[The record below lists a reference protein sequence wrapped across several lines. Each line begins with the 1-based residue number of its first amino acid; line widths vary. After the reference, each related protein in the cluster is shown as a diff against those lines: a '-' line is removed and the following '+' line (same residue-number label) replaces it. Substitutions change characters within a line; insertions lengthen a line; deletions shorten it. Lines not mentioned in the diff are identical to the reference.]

1 MKIYINKL
9 NESWIVDRLKKEWT
23 SYNGHITTKRITNS
37 NIIWIISP
45 WTWKK
50 ISKKQLNEKKVL
62 CSIYHIDDKKF
73 DKEELEEFLE
83 RDRYVSEYHVISN
96 KTIPQLKNLT
106 DKKIT
111 YIPFWVNQNKWYKI
125 YEKDELRSK
134 YNFKEG
140 QYLVG
145 SFQRDS
151 EGSNPDLPKLIKGP
165 DQFLEVVKHL
175 NKIKPN
181 LCVVLTG
188 KRRNYVINELKKE
201 KIDFSYFE
209 MVDISKLN
217 ELYNLLDLYI
227 VASRLEGGPQAI
239 VECGITKTP
248 IISTDVGI
256 AKEILSEESIFN
268 MDNFRDAEPSI
279 EFAYNKSKELTIP
292 KGFEKFVKLFE
303 SI

>member
-23 SYNGHITTKRITNS
+23 FHNKSITTKRIS
-37 NIIWIISP
+37 QSDVIWIIAP

-50 ISKKQLNEKKVL
+50 IPRKHLQEKKVL
-62 CSIYHIDDKKF
+62 CSIYHIDEEKFTEKALQEFKDRDK
-73 DKEELEEFLE
+73 
-83 RDRYVSEYHVISN
+83 YVSEYHVISK
-96 KTIPQLKNLT
+96 KTISQIEKLT
-106 DKKIT
+106 DKEIT
-111 YIPFWVNQNKWYKI
+111 YIPFWVNQDKWFEIEDKNSLRNKYKFN
-125 YEKDELRSK
+125 DD
-134 YNFKEG
+134 

-165 DQFLEVVKHL
+165 DQFMTIVKHL

-181 LCVVLTG
+181 LSVVLTG
-188 KRRNYVINELKKE
+188 KRRNYIINELRKE
-201 KIDFSYFE
+201 KINFSYFE

-227 VASRLEGGPQAI
+227 VSSRVEGGPQAI

-248 IISTDVGI
+248 IISTNVGI
-256 AKEILSEESIFN
+256 ADDILSKKSIFN
-268 MDNFRDAEPSI
+268 MDNFQDAEPSV
-279 EFAYNKSKELTIP
+279 EFAYKKSKELIIP
-292 KGFEKFVKLFE
+292 KGFQNFITLFE
-303 SI
+303 SL

>member
-23 SYNGHITTKRITNS
+23 FHNNSITTKRIS
-37 NIIWIISP
+37 QSDVIWIISP

-50 ISKKQLNEKKVL
+50 IPRKQLQEKKVL
-62 CSIYHIDDKKF
+62 CSIYHIDEEKFSEKDLQEFKDRDK
-73 DKEELEEFLE
+73 
-83 RDRYVSEYHVISN
+83 YVSKYHVISK
-96 KTIPQLKNLT
+96 KTISQIEKLT
-106 DKKIT
+106 DKEIT
-111 YIPFWVNQNKWYKI
+111 YIPFWVNQDKWFEIEDKSFLRNKYKFT
-125 YEKDELRSK
+125 DD
-134 YNFKEG
+134 

-165 DQFLEVVKHL
+165 DQFMIIVKHL

-181 LCVVLTG
+181 LSVVLTG
-188 KRRNYVINELKKE
+188 KRRNYIINELRKE
-201 KIDFSYFE
+201 KINFTYFE

-227 VASRLEGGPQAI
+227 VSSRVEGGPQAI

-248 IISTDVGI
+248 IISTNVGI
-256 AKEILSEESIFN
+256 ADDILSKKSIFN
-268 MDNFRDAEPSI
+268 MNNFQDAEPYV
-279 EFAYNKSKELTIP
+279 EFAYKKSKELTIP
-292 KGFEKFVKLFE
+292 KGFQNFITLFE
-303 SI
+303 SL

>member
-23 SYNGHITTKRITNS
+23 FHNKSITTKRIS
-37 NIIWIISP
+37 QSDVIWIISP

-50 ISKKQLNEKKVL
+50 IPKKHLQEKKVL
-62 CSIYHIDDKKF
+62 CSIYHIDEEKFNEKDLQEFKDRDK
-73 DKEELEEFLE
+73 
-83 RDRYVSEYHVISN
+83 YVSEYHVISK
-96 KTIPQLKNLT
+96 KTIAQIDKLT
-106 DKKIT
+106 DKEIT
-111 YIPFWVNQNKWYKI
+111 YIPFWVNQDQWFEIEDKNTLRNKYKFN
-125 YEKDELRSK
+125 DE
-134 YNFKEG
+134 

-165 DQFLEVVKHL
+165 DQFMTIVKHL

-181 LCVVLTG
+181 LSVVLTG
-188 KRRNYVINELKKE
+188 KRRNYIINELKKE
-201 KIDFSYFE
+201 KINFSYFE

-227 VASRLEGGPQAI
+227 VSSRVEGGPQAI

-248 IISTDVGI
+248 IISTNVGI
-256 AKEILSEESIFN
+256 AGDILSKKSIFN
-268 MDNFRDAEPSI
+268 MDNFQEAEPSV
-279 EFAYNKSKELTIP
+279 EFAYKKSQELTIP
-292 KGFEKFVKLFE
+292 KGFQNFITLFE
-303 SI
+303 SL

>member
-23 SYNGHITTKRITNS
+23 FHNKSITTKRIS
-37 NIIWIISP
+37 RSDVIWIISP

-50 ISKKQLNEKKVL
+50 IPKKHLQEKKVL
-62 CSIYHIDDKKF
+62 CSIYHIDEEKFNEKDLQEFKDRDK
-73 DKEELEEFLE
+73 
-83 RDRYVSEYHVISN
+83 YVSEYHVISK
-96 KTIPQLKNLT
+96 KTISQINKLT

-111 YIPFWVNQNKWYKI
+111 YIPFWVNQDKWYEI
-125 YEKDELRSK
+125 KDKNSLRNK
-134 YNFKEG
+134 YKFNQN

-165 DQFLEVVKHL
+165 DQFMTIVKHL
-175 NKIKPN
+175 NKIRPN
-181 LCVVLTG
+181 LSVLLTG
-188 KRRNYVINELKKE
+188 KRRNYIINELKKE
-201 KIDFSYFE
+201 KINFSYFE

-227 VASRLEGGPQAI
+227 VSSRIEGGPQAI

-248 IISTDVGI
+248 IISTNVGI
-256 AKEILSEESIFN
+256 ANDILSEKSIFN
-268 MDNFRDAEPSI
+268 MDNFYDAEPSV
-279 EFAYNKSKELTIP
+279 EFAYSKSKELTIP
-292 KGFEKFVKLFE
+292 KGFQNFITLFK
-303 SI
+303 SL

>member
-23 SYNGHITTKRITNS
+23 FHNKSITTKRIS
-37 NIIWIISP
+37 RSDVIWIISP

-50 ISKKQLNEKKVL
+50 IPKKHLQEKKVL
-62 CSIYHIDDKKF
+62 CSIYHIDEEKF
-73 DKEELEEFLE
+73 NEKDLEEFKE
-83 RDRYVSEYHVISN
+83 RDEYVSEYHVISK
-96 KTIPQLKNLT
+96 KTISQINKLT

-111 YIPFWVNQNKWYKI
+111 YIPFWVNQDKWYEI
-125 YEKDELRSK
+125 KDKNSLRNK
-134 YNFKEG
+134 YKFNQN

-165 DQFLEVVKHL
+165 DQFMTIVKHL
-175 NKIKPN
+175 NKIRPN
-181 LCVVLTG
+181 LSVLLTG
-188 KRRNYVINELKKE
+188 KRRNYIINELKKE
-201 KIDFSYFE
+201 KINFSYFE

-227 VASRLEGGPQAI
+227 VSSRIEGGPQAI

-248 IISTDVGI
+248 IISTNVGI
-256 AKEILSEESIFN
+256 ANDILSEKSIFN
-268 MDNFRDAEPSI
+268 MDNFYDAEPSV
-279 EFAYNKSKELTIP
+279 EFAYSKSKELTIP
-292 KGFEKFVKLFE
+292 KGFQNFITLFK
-303 SI
+303 SL